1 MAIKLY
7 MDVHIPQA
15 ITEQL
20 RRRNI
25 DVLTAIEDGCA
36 ELPDY
41 QLLETNK
48 SSGTGAF
55 YPRYPL

>member
-1 MAIKLY
+1 